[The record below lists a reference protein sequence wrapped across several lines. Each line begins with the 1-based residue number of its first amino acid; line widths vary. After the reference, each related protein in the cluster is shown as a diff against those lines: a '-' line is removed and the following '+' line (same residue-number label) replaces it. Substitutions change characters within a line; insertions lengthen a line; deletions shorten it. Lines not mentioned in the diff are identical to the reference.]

1 MLKGQSYRIYPTPEQ
16 EHRLRMFFGCARSMY
31 NKCLGWY
38 QDAYR
43 EWKENG
49 TDIGSTPLVT
59 AFKKDFEYFKEC
71 DNAALAA
78 ARANFETALKNFFKS
93 KKGERKGRKVGFP
106 TFKKKGRCKD
116 TYRTCDAHGTI
127 RFNERDEIRLPK
139 VGWVRCVRHR
149 LIEDEI
155 KAVTVEMRK
164 SGRFYI
170 SVTYEVPDMQPQYK
184 AVKDPSELSVV
195 GLDMSLSRFLVSS
208 EEDDDMKTKYHRLY
222 REEERRLRILNRRHS
237 KKAFLKTEDG
247 HKRPSAN
254 REKARRKL
262 ARLHEKI
269 SNRRRDFI
277 IKASLHFARKY
288 DAVVIEDI
296 DMQAMARSLNLG
308 KSVMDLGWGNF
319 RHWLEWECSK
329 HGASLVKA
337 DRWFPSSKTCSHCR
351 AVNHEL
357 KLSDREW
364 VCPECGC
371 VIDRDRNAAVN
382 LRNWYFNHLEEIY
395 STVGTTGIQACGETS
410 ATPGETPG
418 QVASVKQE
426 PSAGD
431 SEAPSFREG

>member
-106 TFKKKGRCKD
+106 AFKKKGRCKD
-116 TYRTCDAHGTI
+116 AYRTCDAHGTI

-149 LIEDEI
+149 LIDGEI

-164 SGRFYI
+164 SGRFYVSI
-170 SVTYEVPDMQPQYK
+170 TYEVPDVQPQYK
-184 AVKDPSELSVV
+184 AVKGPSELSVV
-195 GLDMSLSRFLVSS
+195 GIDMSLSRFLVSS

-247 HKRPSAN
+247 QSPV
-254 REKARRKL
+254 
-262 ARLHEKI
+262 RLQP
-269 SNRRRDFI
+269 
-277 IKASLHFARKY
+277 FARQDKGE
-288 DAVVIEDI
+288 I
-296 DMQAMARSLNLG
+296 AR
-308 KSVMDLGWGNF
+308 
-319 RHWLEWECSK
+319 
-329 HGASLVKA
+329 
-337 DRWFPSSKTCSHCR
+337 
-351 AVNHEL
+351 
-357 KLSDREW
+357 
-364 VCPECGC
+364 
-371 VIDRDRNAAVN
+371 
-382 LRNWYFNHLEEIY
+382 
-395 STVGTTGIQACGETS
+395 
-410 ATPGETPG
+410 
-418 QVASVKQE
+418 
-426 PSAGD
+426 
-431 SEAPSFREG
+431 